1 MEPKF
6 FLEPNFFSDPKLF
19 LNRNFFEPKIF
30 SNIFWT
36 QNFFQIFFGPKIFSH
51 IFWTQNFFQIFLGPK
66 ICLVPKFLG
75 PNISFR
81 FKNFF
86 GPKFF
91 LTKKDLTWFYG
102 INLPNQNRLNQRL
115 SKLNTLDLSLVKLP
129 HHLTLPL
136 LTLLCMG
143 GPITTKSFT
152 DGYISI
158 IT

>member
-1 MEPKF
+1 MDPKF
-6 FLEPNFFSDPKLF
+6 F
-19 LNRNFFEPKIF
+19 
-30 SNIFWT
+30 SNNFWT
-36 QNFFQIFFGPKIFSH
+36 QNFFQIFFGPKIFFKYFLDPKFFH
-51 IFWTQNFFQIFLGPK
+51 IFFGPK
-66 ICLVPKFLG
+66 IFFKYFWDPKFVWFQNFWD
-75 PNISFR
+75 PIFFFR